1 LKILTQPVVVELSD
15 KIRNENKEII
25 TNSHQMR
32 MKSEKDQRNR
42 NQQVSQ
48 INQYE
53 TIAIL
58 TAMTNK

>member
-32 MKSEKDQRNR
+32 MKQRKIKETK
-42 NQQVSQ
+42 NQQMSQ